1 MSQPFTNRLMLTS
14 VALMSDRHLS
24 IVRSGEDDAW
34 YPETRLQTLEAL
46 ELLRTYGWGVPTEEQ
61 DGRNV
66 AEAVGRWVSDARKSK
81 DDEGPLAAWIVCLL
95 DLASELCK
103 LIPDESAVQFLHEQ
117 MREARIER
125 DGPSPR
131 ER

>member
-1 MSQPFTNRLMLTS
+1 
-14 VALMSDRHLS
+14 
-24 IVRSGEDDAW
+24 
-34 YPETRLQTLEAL
+34 
-46 ELLRTYGWGVPTEEQ
+46 
-61 DGRNV
+61 
-66 AEAVGRWVSDARKSK
+66 
-81 DDEGPLAAWIVCLL
+81 LAAWIVCLL

-103 LIPDESAVQFLHEQ
+103 IVPDESAVQFLHEQ